1 MYGYK
6 YLIIIVFAIVAVLL
20 GAELLRRKGDSF
32 FDSYTIAEKREIA
45 IPLDRAKKTTNSV
58 RTGLGLLY
66 NKNKVVIGVEPNSID
81 SVFIE
86 DRLYW
91 GEKYF
96 SSVSHDTLISF
107 KNDSERT
114 YLYMICTNGNK
125 LSDIF
130 NDYVGVMSNGKYNA
144 TKKIDD
150 NYTHRSFA
158 LEYDRTD
165 RILSVGSQKF
175 AEVSSTDFEQLMRL
189 FLDDFVM
196 PRESLG
202 ALLDTLPYKGGF
214 KNVKISLGDV
224 DTNLHDKIKAMKGKY
239 AYPDYYF
246 RGKINKNGDIYDIK
260 KENFDRE
267 ESSDSKLIEGIV
279 LKYLAKQQF
288 LIAKFHHL
296 PVNYELSIRATFVD

>member
-1 MYGYK
+1 MK
-6 YLIIIVFAIVAVLL
+6 NYLRLISNIFYFLFAAFLYNCNTSN
-20 GAELLRRKGDSF
+20 GH
-32 FDSYTIAEKREIA
+32 AEKEYSSK
-45 IPLDRAKKTTNSV
+45 LSDSV
-58 RTGLGLLY
+58 RTALGLLY
-66 NKNKVVIGVEPNSID
+66 NKNKVVIGVEPNSKD

-96 SSVSHDTLISF
+96 SSVSHDTLIAF

-125 LSDIF
+125 PSDIF
-130 NDYVGVMSNGKYNA
+130 NDYVGVVSNGKYKA
-144 TKKIDD
+144 TKKIGDE
-150 NYTHRSFA
+150 YIHRSFA
-158 LEYDRTD
+158 VEYDKTD
-165 RILSVGSQKF
+165 RILGVCSQKF
-175 AEVSSTDFEQLMRL
+175 VEVSLNDFEQLMRL

-202 ALLDTLPYKGGF
+202 TLLDTLPYKGGF
-214 KNVKISLGDV
+214 KNVKISLGDM
-224 DTNLHDKIKAMKGKY
+224 DTNLHDKIKATKGKY

-246 RGKINKNGDIYDIK
+246 RGKINKNGHVYDIK
-260 KENFDRE
+260 KENLDRE
-267 ESSDSKLIEGIV
+267 EKSDSKLIEGIV

-288 LIAKFHHL
+288 LIGKFHHL